1 MKSKALFLAL
11 VVFGTESL
19 FGYVLEGQS
28 WTLNRTVVMQ
38 LSLGPSKTL
47 LDGSTSFNQS
57 AQNALEI
64 WNPYLAH
71 LHFSAIL
78 FSPVVPDPDDDEM
91 SVVFAANAFGDKFG
105 SGVLAVTVLGFRG
118 TVFETT
124 DTVFNSAYLWN
135 SYRGAFNP
143 SVLDFRRVAIHE
155 FGHTL
160 GLDHPDQKGQHVS
173 AIMNSQ
179 ISDIDTVQADD
190 IAGAQA
196 LYAEGPPYQFGPD
209 APVLRNLS
217 TRGFVGTGDDVM
229 IGGFVVQGSQPATLI
244 LRAIGL
250 SLSAGGIS
258 GALVDPMITVYDSN
272 QNQIATNDDWFI
284 SADAETIASFHLDPP
299 NSRESAL
306 YLTLQPGAYTAV
318 VQSFSDAQSPPTTGV
333 GLFELYDLSTS
344 VGRAG
349 NISTRGQVLGGDN
362 VLIGGMIIGG
372 IETKTVIVRAIGPSL
387 GGAGIANP
395 LSNPMLELFDG
406 NGAIVQ
412 SNDDWQQSLDA
423 QTITEAGLA
432 PMDSK
437 ESALYAT
444 LNPGAYTAIVE
455 GVDGATG
462 VGLVEVYDTSPVPGL

>member
-11 VVFGTESL
+11 VVFGTQSL

-57 AQNALEI
+57 AQNALEV

-91 SVVFAANAFGDKFG
+91 SVFFAADVFGDKFG
-105 SGVLAVTVLGFRG
+105 SGVLALTLLNFRG
-118 TVFETT
+118 TVFEAT
-124 DTVFNSAYLWN
+124 DTVFNSAYIWD

-143 SVLDFRRVAIHE
+143 TVLDFRRVAIHE

-160 GLDHPDQKGQHVS
+160 GLDHPDQAGQHVT
-173 AIMNSQ
+173 AIMNSD
-179 ISDIDTVQADD
+179 ISDVDTVQADD
-190 IAGAQA
+190 IDGAEA
-196 LYAEGPPYQFGPD
+196 LYADGPPYQFGSD

-217 TRGFVGTGDDVM
+217 TRGFIGTGDNLM
-229 IGGFVVQGSQPATLI
+229 IGGFIVQGSQPATLI

-250 SLSAGGIS
+250 SLSAGGIA
-258 GALVDPMITVYDSN
+258 GALADPMMTVYDSN
-272 QNQIATNDDWFI
+272 QSQIAMNDDWFT
-284 SADAETIASFHLDPP
+284 SPDAETIASFHLDPP

-318 VQSFSDAQSPPTTGV
+318 VQSFTNAQSPPTTGI

-344 VGRAG
+344 GGRAG

-362 VLIGGMIIGG
+362 VLIGGVIIGG
-372 IETKTVIVRAIGPSL
+372 TETKTVIVRAIGPSL
-387 GGAGIANP
+387 GAAGIANP
-395 LSNPMLELFDG
+395 LPDPTLELYDS

-412 SNDDWQQSLDA
+412 SNDDWQQGPDA
-423 QTITEAGLA
+423 QTITDAGLA
-432 PMDSK
+432 PTNSK
-437 ESALYAT
+437 ESARSAT
-444 LNPGAYTAIVE
+444 HNPGAYTAIVQ
-455 GVDGATG
+455 GVGGVTG

>member
-1 MKSKALFLAL
+1 MKSKLLFLAL
-11 VVFGTESL
+11 AVFATRSL

-57 AQNALEI
+57 AQNALEV

-71 LHFSAIL
+71 LQFSAIL
-78 FSPVVPDPDDDEM
+78 FSPVVPDPNDDEM
-91 SVVFAANAFGDKFG
+91 SVFFAANIFGEKFG
-105 SGVLAVTVLGFRG
+105 SGVLAVTLLNFRG
-118 TVFETT
+118 TVFEAT
-124 DTVFNSAYLWN
+124 DTVFNSAYIWD

-143 SVLDFRRVAIHE
+143 GVLDLRRVAIHE

-160 GLDHPDQKGQHVS
+160 GLDHPDQDGQVVT
-173 AIMNSQ
+173 AIMNSH
-179 ISDIDTVQADD
+179 ISDVDTVQADD
-190 IAGAQA
+190 IAGAEA
-196 LYAEGPPYQFGPD
+196 LYADGPPYQSGPD

-217 TRGFVGTGDDVM
+217 TRGFIGTGDDLM
-229 IGGFVVQGSQPATLI
+229 IGGFIVQGSEPATLI

-250 SLSAGGIS
+250 SLSAGDIA
-258 GALVDPMITVYDSN
+258 GALADPMITVYDSN

-306 YLTLQPGAYTAV
+306 YLTLQPGAYTAA
-318 VQSFSDAQSPPTTGV
+318 VQSFTDAQSPPTTGV

-344 VGRAG
+344 SGRAG

-362 VLIGGMIIGG
+362 VLIGGMIVGG
-372 IETKTVIVRAIGPSL
+372 TETKTVIVRAVGPSL
-387 GGAGIANP
+387 GATGIANP
-395 LSNPMLELFDG
+395 LSDPTLDLYDG
-406 NGAIVQ
+406 NGAIMQ
-412 SNDDWQQSLDA
+412 SNDDWQQGPDA
-423 QTITEAGLA
+423 QTITNAGLA
-432 PMDSK
+432 PMSPK

-444 LNPGAYTAIVE
+444 LNPGAYTAIVA
-455 GVDGATG
+455 GVGGATG
-462 VGLVEVYDTSPVPGL
+462 IGLVEVYDTSPVPGP